1 MPSNYYVQL
10 PSKIIHES
18 KQKVYLFVLLQDRV
32 ITENKELHLKLGLIL
47 DENARLKS
55 IIYSMQQ
62 QQQNGERMSNE
73 EDEDNRLWSTN
84 IEERASSKLT
94 RSVVLKKEKISFF
107 F

>member
-73 EDEDNRLWSTN
+73 EDEDNRL
-84 IEERASSKLT
+84 
-94 RSVVLKKEKISFF
+94 
-107 F
+107 

>member
-1 MPSNYYVQL
+1 
-10 PSKIIHES
+10 
-18 KQKVYLFVLLQDRV
+18 LFVLLQDRV

-73 EDEDNRLWSTN
+73 EDEDNRL
-84 IEERASSKLT
+84 
-94 RSVVLKKEKISFF
+94 
-107 F
+107 